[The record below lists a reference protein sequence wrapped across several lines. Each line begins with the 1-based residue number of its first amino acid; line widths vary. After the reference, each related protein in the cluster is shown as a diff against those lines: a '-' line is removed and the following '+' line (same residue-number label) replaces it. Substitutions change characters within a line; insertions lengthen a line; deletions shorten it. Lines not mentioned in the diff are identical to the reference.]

1 MKDELGL
8 RMKNYEQVTEIF
20 LTRRIPVII
29 RIDGKAFHSF
39 TRRFY
44 KKGFSET
51 FILKMQEVALEV
63 SKEIQG
69 CSFAYGQS
77 DEISFLLTDYK
88 TIRTQAW
95 FDYNLRKL
103 CSVSSSTA
111 SQVLKATN
119 GIFDSR
125 AFNLPQDEVVN
136 YFIWRQQDAVRN
148 SIQMAGQE
156 HFSSKQLNGKNCK
169 EIQEMLFKEK
179 GINFNDYSVL
189 RKRGY
194 CIVNKEID
202 SNIPIFTQ
210 DRNYIEKF
218 VNIKED

>member
-1 MKDELGL
+1 MFDELGL

-20 LTRRIPVII
+20 LIRRIPVII

-44 KKGFSET
+44 KKGFSEA
-51 FILKMQEVALEV
+51 FMLKMQEVALEV

-88 TIRTQAW
+88 TIRTEAW

-103 CSVSSSTA
+103 CSVSSSIA
-111 SQVLKATN
+111 SQVLKMTN

-136 YFIWRQQDAVRN
+136 YFIWRQQDALRN

-156 HFSSKQLNGKNCK
+156 YFSPKQLNGKNCN

-194 CIVNKEID
+194 CVVNKEID
-202 SNIPIFTQ
+202 LNIPVFTQ
-210 DRNYIEKF
+210 DRNYVEKF
-218 VNIKED
+218 VNIRED